1 MIKTFEDAVRFAT
14 GRSIEEIRE
23 TPIDVHRGEIEARR
37 GEPSQFRS
45 RFPLIGRGNV
55 LRSRMV
61 SHETVEKDFERALN
75 GDTDQA

>member
-1 MIKTFEDAVRFAT
+1 MIETFEDAIRFAT
-14 GRSIEEIRE
+14 GRSLEEVRD
-23 TPIDVHRGEIEARR
+23 TPIDVNRCEIESHRGESTR
-37 GEPSQFRS
+37 FRS

-75 GDTDQA
+75 GNTD